1 MMPLR
6 AAFLPRGIGM
16 GEGDNTKT
24 LWIFGAG
31 ASVHLGFPLSWSFLR
46 STISLVTSF
55 FKNPNDLSLEIGRM
69 YRPQDFQKKD
79 GSPIT
84 IDDVREIKSDPI
96 KAFDLMNLWT
106 YTEPA
111 DRKDQVRLQYLL
123 RELKELRGHLDAVG
137 ISLTTDE
144 LLIVEPENL
153 IDRIRKIDPNEL
165 YDKAAKGR
173 DIEAIEADIRS
184 AQDCVRLIYFY
195 ALSEFNELARAK
207 ATVNWQDSCYESLVR
222 AFVFEKNS
230 RIISFNYDTVLDE
243 ALFSRFTRSWA
254 YERIHLAAINGYPVT
269 AGAEADL
276 LYIKPHGSLN
286 MLVCPNCQRTH
297 IQWFSKVVPRGGGK
311 PASDNRRCA
320 HCKTALPG
328 RRELL
333 DGLVV
338 PPLYDKEIIE
348 GSKGAIRRAFAWT
361 NNIVS
366 IGFSYPAQD
375 AYFVH
380 CMADGLLENPH
391 SEVKLSLVLRG
402 RIETEAVKQRLESD
416 VRLKPL
422 IGTRLKIDATDVNGF
437 EAVKVSSGE

>member
-1 MMPLR
+1 MMPLT

-16 GEGDNTKT
+16 GGGDNTKT

-31 ASVHLGFPLSWSFLR
+31 ASAHLGFPLSWGFLR

-55 FKNPNDLSLEIGRM
+55 FKDPDDLSLDFGRM
-69 YRPQDFQKKD
+69 YRPEEFQKND

-84 IDDVREIKSDPI
+84 NDDVREIKSDPI
-96 KAFDLMNLWT
+96 KAFDLMDLWT

-123 RELKELRGHLDAVG
+123 RELKKLRGRLDAVG
-137 ISLTTDE
+137 ISMTTEE
-144 LLIVEPENL
+144 LLDIAPENL
-153 IDRIRKIDPNEL
+153 IDQIRNIDANEL
-165 YDKAAKGR
+165 YIKAAKGR
-173 DIEAIEADIRS
+173 DIEAIQADIRS
-184 AQDCVRLIYFY
+184 AQECVSLIYFY
-195 ALSEFNELARAK
+195 ALSEFNEMARAK
-207 ATVNWQDSCYESLVR
+207 VTEHWQDSCYENLVR
-222 AFVFEKNS
+222 AFAFEKNS

-243 ALFSRFTRSWA
+243 ALFRRFTRSWA

-276 LYIKPHGSLN
+276 MYIKPHGSLN

-320 HCKTALPG
+320 HCKEVLPG
-328 RRELL
+328 RKELL

-348 GSKGAIRRAFAWT
+348 GSKGAIRRAFAWA

-375 AYFVH
+375 AYFVQ

-402 RIETEAVKQRLESD
+402 KKGTEALKQRLETD
-416 VRLKPL
+416 ARLAPFV
-422 IGTRLKIDATDVNGF
+422 GTLLRIDATDLSGF
-437 EAVKVSSGE
+437 EAV